1 MEFTKESLRS
11 WIFFVGRFLMSDSL
25 SLLWVCSDFLF
36 VHDSVLVGWMF
47 LGTYPFGLEV
57 MSVGTS
63 LALEWPRSL

>member
-1 MEFTKESLRS
+1 
-11 WIFFVGRFLMSDSL
+11 MSDSL

-63 LALEWPRSL
+63 LALEWLRSQ

>member
-1 MEFTKESLRS
+1 
-11 WIFFVGRFLMSDSL
+11 MSDSL

-47 LGTYPFGLEV
+47 LGTYPLGLEV

-63 LALEWPRSL
+63 LALEWPRSQ